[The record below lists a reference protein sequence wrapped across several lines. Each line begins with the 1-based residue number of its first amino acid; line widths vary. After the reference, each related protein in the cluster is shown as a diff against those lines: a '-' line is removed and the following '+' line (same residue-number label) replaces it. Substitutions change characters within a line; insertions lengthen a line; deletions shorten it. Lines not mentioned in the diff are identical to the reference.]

1 MEKIVGFMKCG
12 KVYKYGGKYAV
23 SFTIVDLTYI
33 KKQFYSVYWKTF
45 YHRYKILWFSWL
57 M

>member
-33 KKQFYSVYWKTF
+33 KKQFYSVY
-45 YHRYKILWFSWL
+45 
-57 M
+57 